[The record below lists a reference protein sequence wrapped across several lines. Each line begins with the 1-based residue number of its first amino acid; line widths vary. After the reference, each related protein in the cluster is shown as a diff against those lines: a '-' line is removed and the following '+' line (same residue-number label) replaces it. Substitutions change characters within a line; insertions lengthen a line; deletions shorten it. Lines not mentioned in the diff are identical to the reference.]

1 MLIAQITDL
10 HVVEENAKAYGGKV
24 DSNALLAA
32 AIDRLNRLSPQ
43 PDLVIATGDLADHG
57 RAEEYLKLRE
67 LLARIHAPV
76 AVVIGN
82 HDKRETFRS
91 ELGHFEYL
99 PKSGFLHYVLE
110 TRPVRVIALD
120 STSDH
125 RHDGDFCAERAA
137 WLDARLSEA
146 PEAPTLIALH
156 HPPFDTGI
164 KWMDGQGAAWAKP
177 LVEVIAKHPNIV
189 RLICGHLHRP
199 IFTEVAGRA
208 VTVSPSTAHQVAL
221 DLSPDFDI
229 MKQLPEFEMEPPGL
243 QLHSWDGVRLRTHSM
258 HIQEWERIEPI
269 SREALAKLI
278 ASHQTDEK
286 TFAF

>member
-10 HVVEENAKAYGGKV
+10 HVVEHNEKAYGGRV
-24 DSNALLAA
+24 DSNALLKGAV
-32 AIDRLNRLSPQ
+32 DRLNRLSPQ
-43 PDLVIATGDLADHG
+43 PDLIIATGDLADHG
-57 RAEEYLKLRE
+57 RPEEYHKLRE
-67 LLARIHAPV
+67 LLAEVKAPI

-82 HDKRETFRS
+82 HDKREIFRE

-110 TRPVRVIALD
+110 TRPVRVIVLD

-125 RHDGDFCAERAA
+125 RHDGDFCDERAA
-137 WLDARLSEA
+137 WLEARLSEA
-146 PEAPTLIALH
+146 DSVPTVVALH

-164 KWMDGQGAAWAKP
+164 KWMDGQGSGWAKP
-177 LVEVIAKHPNIV
+177 LIEVIARYPNIV
-189 RLICGHLHRP
+189 RVICGHLHRP
-199 IFTEVAGRA
+199 IFTEVAGCT
-208 VTVSPSTAHQVAL
+208 VTVAPSTAHQVAL

-229 MKQLPEFEMEPPGL
+229 ATQLPEFELEPPGF
-243 QLHSWDGVRLRTHSM
+243 QLHSWDGTRLRTHSL
-258 HIQEWERIEPI
+258 HVQEWERIEPVT
-269 SREALAKLI
+269 REMLAKLM